1 MIDSVPECI
10 VKYNLFI
17 WKLFFLGPL
26 IAVNQYLL
34 VTNDNLVPVGILKY
48 NLFVLKF
55 LSHFLPFFSVLV
67 LLSF

>member
-34 VTNDNLVPVGILKY
+34 VTND
-48 NLFVLKF
+48 KF
-55 LSHFLPFFSVLV
+55 SANGYFEI
-67 LLSF
+67 